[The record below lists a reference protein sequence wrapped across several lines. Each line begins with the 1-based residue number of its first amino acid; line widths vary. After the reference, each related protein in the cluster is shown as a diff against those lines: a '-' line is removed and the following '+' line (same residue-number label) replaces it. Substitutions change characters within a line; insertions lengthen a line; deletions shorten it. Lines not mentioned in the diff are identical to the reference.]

1 MRNQLCR
8 NSRAGGTTLVEL
20 MIGLVLSSM
29 LLAMTGS
36 LWLCGSRSL
45 AAMGNYAERDAR
57 SRNALHLRSRDL
69 RPATQATA
77 FQNSRDTKC
86 FGVTNA
92 AMGKTTTCT
101 WKACPQPL
109 IGQKTGQRN

>member
-8 NSRAGGTTLVEL
+8 NRRAGGTTLVEL

-36 LWLCGSRSL
+36 LWAYGIRSL
-45 AAMGNYAERDAR
+45 VATRNYAERDAR
-57 SRNALHLRSRDL
+57 SRNTFHLRSRDL

-86 FGVTNA
+86 FGVTHA